1 MAVRIIAGMYGGRTV
16 ETPKGFVTHPMS
28 DRIRGSLFNSLAKS
42 IQDSDVLDAFAGSGV
57 MGLEALS
64 RGASSVT
71 FVERDQKASGII
83 ADNIAK
89 LGVQN
94 RVKVIKGSVSMW
106 CSEAA
111 KKYDIILADPP
122 YNDMQLSSVKK
133 LFGLLNS
140 GGYLVLSY
148 PTKSQIIE
156 PEDGIELVETRSF
169 GDASLAYYR
178 KMN

>member
-1 MAVRIIAGMYGGRTV
+1 MAVRIIAGVFGGRTV

-42 IQDSDVLDAFAGSGV
+42 IQDAEVLDAFAGSGV

-64 RGASSVT
+64 RGARSAT
-71 FVERDQKASGII
+71 FVERDQKASSII

-89 LGVQN
+89 LGVN
-94 RVKVIKGSVSMW
+94 DKTKLIKGSVNMW
-106 CSEAA
+106 CEQAG

-122 YNDMQLSSVKK
+122 YNDMQLSSVNK
-133 LFGLLNS
+133 LFGLLNN

-156 PEDGIELVETRSF
+156 AKDGVELEETRSF